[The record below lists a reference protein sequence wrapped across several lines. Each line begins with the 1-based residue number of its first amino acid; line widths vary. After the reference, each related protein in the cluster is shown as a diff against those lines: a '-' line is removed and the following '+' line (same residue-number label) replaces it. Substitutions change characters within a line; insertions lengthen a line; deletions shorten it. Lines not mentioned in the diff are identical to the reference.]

1 MNALTGAIKIEIV
14 PADTREYFPEKFCVS
29 VLFIV
34 SGDFSTASHLH
45 LTGVERT
52 SGCRVEVHADVLSEM
67 CGWRW
72 CIYLCFLRYTDT
84 SVRYGVAWIFSMSA
98 GLEVQE
104 CIVNKRALV

>member
-14 PADTREYFPEKFCVS
+14 PADTRECFREKFS
-29 VLFIV
+29 ERLHNA

-45 LTGVERT
+45 LTGVKST
-52 SGCRVEVHADVLSEM
+52 WGSGAEVHADVLSEM
-67 CGWRW
+67 CGRR
-72 CIYLCFLRYTDT
+72 CRVYLCFLRY
-84 SVRYGVAWIFSMSA
+84 SVRDGVAWIFSMSA